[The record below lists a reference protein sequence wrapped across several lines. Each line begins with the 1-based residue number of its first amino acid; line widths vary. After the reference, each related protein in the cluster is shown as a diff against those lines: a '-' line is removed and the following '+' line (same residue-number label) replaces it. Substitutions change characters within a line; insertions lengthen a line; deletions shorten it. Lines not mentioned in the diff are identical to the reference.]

1 MRLDRIYGM
10 GDRGY
15 GNPIAD
21 PYGHRVMKDLL
32 RQIPNIDGHG
42 GGKEQRLPFCRQSFH
57 DLPDVRQKAHIE
69 HAVRLVNDEDLQV
82 GEADGALVRQI
93 NQASRTGHGD
103 FCACTELLD
112 LGALVHPAVNGN
124 TLQFRFPSQLVD
136 GLMDLFREAKNE
148 VQESTLASE
157 LPDIPIQDLLG
168 DLVSVSRRLGVKPR
182 PRLEPNP
189 GQAGKR
195 ALEPDKGGK

>member
-1 MRLDRIYGM
+1 
-10 GDRGY
+10 
-15 GNPIAD
+15 
-21 PYGHRVMKDLL
+21 MKLFRRRKPENAEEEDDLL
-32 RQIPNIDGHG
+32 LDTDAAEDDSVRETEAETGASTDPPAEAAAIP
-42 GGKEQRLPFCRQSFH
+42 P
-57 DLPDVRQKAHIE
+57 
-69 HAVRLVNDEDLQV
+69 
-82 GEADGALVRQI
+82 ADDPLAQMRADAAAEVAAAENPPEGASPSPQPVD
-93 NQASRTGHGD
+93 A
-103 FCACTELLD
+103 LD
-112 LGALVHPAVNGN
+112 A
-124 TLQFRFPSQLVD
+124 

-189 GQAGKR
+189 GRAGKR